1 MGIGHSYV
9 LHLYTRAK
17 FQTDSVDIIA
27 GLFYA
32 GNWQVRI
39 LRGATRPR
47 QPEACISMQ
56 HDCFRVPND
65 AARCLSD
72 DSETNVAILF

>member
-1 MGIGHSYV
+1 M
-9 LHLYTRAK
+9 
-17 FQTDSVDIIA
+17 DIIA
-27 GLFYA
+27 RIFYA
-32 GNWQVRI
+32 RNWQVSI

-47 QPEACISMQ
+47 QPQACILMQ

-72 DSETNVAILF
+72 DSETNVAILL